1 MSNAHADES
10 LQRQAEGPDPR
21 FVDLDASKKSFIML
35 PPWVADKIE
44 LAGYSLS
51 NFFSDFSWE
60 RSNYICPDDLN
71 RQGVTEVQYPEIR
84 NVAKQK
90 AEELI
95 ARVGSTLSTED
106 IIDIGLWH
114 YLFSE
119 ALHTINRYNGL
130 VTDSQNKF
138 LERARNKSMSS
149 WGNDGRSFTFG
160 EVKVNNAP
168 WVEDLYVSGAGNDVP
183 ASAADISEVDYELDS
198 LSCSMKVFD
207 CLFSF
212 TPIKGKDYRDVVR
225 QGLARVHG
233 VSEGGIHGRVKRQ
246 GDVVSFG
253 TAGASTIIVPSL
265 ATVLNVA
272 TLLSPIYFDPEDAK
286 SVDAA
291 PFDVSEAVEATIKE
305 QIVVFMEEVLSELR
319 RFRDNQEIAQSGL
332 LLMYTRLI

>member
-1 MSNAHADES
+1 
-10 LQRQAEGPDPR
+10 
-21 FVDLDASKKSFIML
+21 ML

-51 NFFSDFSWE
+51 NFFSDFSWG
-60 RSNYICPDDLN
+60 RCNYICPDDVN
-71 RQGVTEVQYPEIR
+71 RIGVKEVQYQENS

-95 ARVGSTLSTED
+95 ARVASTLSTED

-119 ALHTINRYNGL
+119 VLHTINRYNGL
-130 VTDSQNKF
+130 ATDSQNKF

-149 WGNDGRSFTFG
+149 WGNNGSRFTFG
-160 EVKVNNAP
+160 EVKVKNAP
-168 WVEDLYVSGAGNDVP
+168 WGADVP
-183 ASAADISEVDYELDS
+183 TITTEPGEVDYELDS
-198 LSCSMKVFD
+198 LSCSMKVFEH
-207 CLFSF
+207 LFSF

-253 TAGASTIIVPSL
+253 TAGTSTIIVPSL

-272 TLLSPIYFDPEDAK
+272 TLLSPIYFDTEDAN
-286 SVDAA
+286 SGYAA
-291 PFDVSEAVEATIKE
+291 RLDVSEAVEATIKE

-319 RFRDNQEIAQSGL
+319 RFRDNQEIARSGL
-332 LLMYTRLI
+332 LLMYSRLI

>member
-1 MSNAHADES
+1 
-10 LQRQAEGPDPR
+10 
-21 FVDLDASKKSFIML
+21 ML

-51 NFFSDFSWE
+51 NFFSDFSWG
-60 RSNYICPDDLN
+60 RSNCICPDDASRRN
-71 RQGVTEVQYPEIR
+71 VTEVQYPENS

-95 ARVGSTLSTED
+95 ARVASTLSTED

-138 LERARNKSMSS
+138 LERARNKSAAS
-149 WGNDGRSFTFG
+149 WGNNGLFFTFG
-160 EVKVNNAP
+160 EVKVNSTP
-168 WVEDLYVSGAGNDVP
+168 LSELD
-183 ASAADISEVDYELDS
+183 EVDYELDT
-198 LSCSMKVFD
+198 LSCSMKVFGH
-207 CLFSF
+207 LFFF

-225 QGLARVHG
+225 HGLARVHG

-246 GDVVSFG
+246 GDIVSFG

-272 TLLSPIYFDPEDAK
+272 TLLSPIYFDTEDAN
-286 SVDAA
+286 SGYAA
-291 PFDVSEAVEATIKE
+291 RLDLSEAVEATIKE

-319 RFRDNQEIAQSGL
+319 RFRDNQEIARSGL
-332 LLMYTRLI
+332 LLMYSRLI

>member
-1 MSNAHADES
+1 MGQDMRRKSNAHADES
-10 LQRQAEGPDPR
+10 LQWQAEEPDPR

-51 NFFSDFSWE
+51 NFFSDFSWG
-60 RSNYICPDDLN
+60 RSNYICPDDASRRN
-71 RQGVTEVQYPEIR
+71 VTEVQYPENS

-95 ARVGSTLSTED
+95 ARVASTLSTED

-138 LERARNKSMSS
+138 LERARNKSVAS
-149 WGNDGRSFTFG
+149 WGNNGLFFTFG
-160 EVKVNNAP
+160 EVKVKSTP
-168 WVEDLYVSGAGNDVP
+168 TEFD
-183 ASAADISEVDYELDS
+183 EVDYELDT
-198 LSCSMKVFD
+198 LSCSMKVFGH
-207 CLFSF
+207 LFYF

-225 QGLARVHG
+225 HGLARVHG

-272 TLLSPIYFDPEDAK
+272 TLLSPIYFDTEDAN
-286 SVDAA
+286 SGYAA
-291 PFDVSEAVEATIKE
+291 RLDVSEAVEATIKE

-319 RFRDNQEIAQSGL
+319 RFRDNQEIARSGL
-332 LLMYTRLI
+332 LLMYSRLI

>member
-1 MSNAHADES
+1 MRRKSNAYADES

-21 FVDLDASKKSFIML
+21 FVDLDASKKGFIML

-51 NFFSDFSWE
+51 NFFSDFSWG
-60 RSNYICPDDLN
+60 RCNYICPDDVN
-71 RQGVTEVQYPEIR
+71 RNGVKEVQYPENS

-95 ARVGSTLSTED
+95 TRVASTLSTED

-130 VTDSQNKF
+130 ATDSQNKF

-149 WGNDGRSFTFG
+149 WGNNGSWFTFG
-160 EVKVNNAP
+160 EVRVNNAP
-168 WVEDLYVSGAGNDVP
+168 FPEDYFVLTP
-183 ASAADISEVDYELDS
+183 ATELGEVDYELDS
-198 LSCSMKVFD
+198 LSCSMKVFER
-207 CLFSF
+207 LFSF

-253 TAGASTIIVPSL
+253 TAGTSTIIVPSL

-272 TLLSPIYFDPEDAK
+272 TLLSPIYFDTEDAN

>member
-1 MSNAHADES
+1 MRRKSRSYADVI
-10 LQRQAEGPDPR
+10 LQCQAEEPDPR
-21 FVDLDASKKSFIML
+21 FVDLDASKKGFIML

-51 NFFSDFSWE
+51 NFFSDFSWG
-60 RSNYICPDDLN
+60 RSNCICPDDARRRN
-71 RQGVTEVQYPEIR
+71 VTEVQYPENS

-95 ARVGSTLSTED
+95 ARVASTLSTED

-138 LERARNKSMSS
+138 LERARNKSAAS
-149 WGNDGRSFTFG
+149 WGNNGLFFTFG
-160 EVKVNNAP
+160 EVKVNSTP
-168 WVEDLYVSGAGNDVP
+168 LSELD
-183 ASAADISEVDYELDS
+183 EVDYELDT
-198 LSCSMKVFD
+198 LSCSMKVFGH
-207 CLFSF
+207 LFFF

-225 QGLARVHG
+225 HGLARVHG

-246 GDVVSFG
+246 GDIVSFG

-272 TLLSPIYFDPEDAK
+272 TLLSPIYFDTEDAN
-286 SVDAA
+286 SGYAA
-291 PFDVSEAVEATIKE
+291 RLDVSEAVEATIKE

-319 RFRDNQEIAQSGL
+319 RFRDNQEIARSGL
-332 LLMYTRLI
+332 LLMYSRLI

>member
-1 MSNAHADES
+1 MRRKSNAYADVS
-10 LQRQAEGPDPR
+10 LQHQAEEPDPR
-21 FVDLDASKKSFIML
+21 FVDLDASKKGFIML

-51 NFFSDFSWE
+51 NFFSDFSWG
-60 RSNYICPDDLN
+60 RSNYICPDDASRRN
-71 RQGVTEVQYPEIR
+71 VTEVQYPENS

-95 ARVGSTLSTED
+95 ARVASTLSTED

-138 LERARNKSMSS
+138 LERARNKSVAS
-149 WGNDGRSFTFG
+149 WGNNGLFFTFG
-160 EVKVNNAP
+160 EVKVNSTP
-168 WVEDLYVSGAGNDVP
+168 LSEDYFVRT
-183 ASAADISEVDYELDS
+183 SATEFDEVDYELDT
-198 LSCSMKVFD
+198 LSCSMKVFGH
-207 CLFSF
+207 LFSF

-225 QGLARVHG
+225 HGLARVHG

-272 TLLSPIYFDPEDAK
+272 TLLSPIYFDTEDAN
-286 SVDAA
+286 SGYAA
-291 PFDVSEAVEATIKE
+291 RLDVSEAVEATIKE

-319 RFRDNQEIAQSGL
+319 RFRDNQEIARSGL
-332 LLMYTRLI
+332 LLMYSRLI

>member
-1 MSNAHADES
+1 
-10 LQRQAEGPDPR
+10 
-21 FVDLDASKKSFIML
+21 ML

-60 RSNYICPDDLN
+60 RSNYICPDDVN
-71 RQGVTEVQYPEIR
+71 RNGVKEVQYPENS

-95 ARVGSTLSTED
+95 TRVASTLSTED

-130 VTDSQNKF
+130 ATDSQNKF

-149 WGNDGRSFTFG
+149 WGNNGSWFTFG
-160 EVKVNNAP
+160 EVRVNNAP
-168 WVEDLYVSGAGNDVP
+168 WNENLYVNGPGADVP
-183 ASAADISEVDYELDS
+183 AITTEFDEVDYELDT
-198 LSCSMKVFD
+198 LSCSMKVFGH
-207 CLFSF
+207 LFSF

-225 QGLARVHG
+225 HGLARVHG

-272 TLLSPIYFDPEDAK
+272 TLLSPIYFDTEDAN
-286 SVDAA
+286 SGYAA
-291 PFDVSEAVEATIKE
+291 RLDVSEAVEATIKE

-319 RFRDNQEIAQSGL
+319 RFRDNQEIARSGL
-332 LLMYTRLI
+332 LLMYSRLI

>member
-1 MSNAHADES
+1 MRRNSRAYADVN
-10 LQRQAEGPDPR
+10 LQCQAEEPDPR
-21 FVDLDASKKSFIML
+21 FVDLDASKKGFIML

-51 NFFSDFSWE
+51 NFFSDFSWG
-60 RSNYICPDDLN
+60 RSNCICPDDASRRN
-71 RQGVTEVQYPEIR
+71 VTEVQYPENS

-95 ARVGSTLSTED
+95 ARVASTLSTED

-138 LERARNKSMSS
+138 LERARNKSVAS
-149 WGNDGRSFTFG
+149 WGNNGLFFTFG
-160 EVKVNNAP
+160 EVKVNSTP
-168 WVEDLYVSGAGNDVP
+168 LSELD
-183 ASAADISEVDYELDS
+183 EVDYELDT
-198 LSCSMKVFD
+198 LSCSMKVFGH
-207 CLFSF
+207 LFFF

-225 QGLARVHG
+225 HGLARVHG

-246 GDVVSFG
+246 GDIVSFG

-272 TLLSPIYFDPEDAK
+272 TLLSPIYFDTEDAN
-286 SVDAA
+286 SGYAA
-291 PFDVSEAVEATIKE
+291 RLDLSEAVEATIKE

-319 RFRDNQEIAQSGL
+319 RFRDNQEIARSGL
-332 LLMYTRLI
+332 LLMYSRLI